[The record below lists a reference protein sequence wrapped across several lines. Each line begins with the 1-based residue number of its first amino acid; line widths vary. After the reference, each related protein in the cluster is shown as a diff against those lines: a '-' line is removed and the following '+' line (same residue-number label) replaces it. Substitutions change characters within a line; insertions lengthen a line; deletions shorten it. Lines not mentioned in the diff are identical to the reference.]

1 VRRESA
7 FPPWLKLRTGAEFRR
22 VFEKGVR
29 LSGPLFVLVALENAH
44 GHDRLG
50 LTVSRRVGGAV
61 LRNRA
66 RRLLREGFRRR
77 RKSTS
82 GRGFDL
88 VVLAARA
95 LTERKQGE
103 VDLELADRLRRLERK
118 VEERRRPASPHAR

>member
-1 VRRESA
+1 MR
-7 FPPWLKLRTGAEFRR
+7 LRNGAAFRR

-29 LSGPLFVLVALENAH
+29 LSGPLFVVVALENAH

-61 LRNRA
+61 SRNRV

-77 RKSTS
+77 RSRP
-82 GRGFDL
+82 GRPGLDL

-95 LTERKQGE
+95 LTEQGQGE
-103 VDLELADRLRRLERK
+103 VDREFAERLRRIERK
-118 VEERRRPASPHAR
+118 IEERRRPPSAHAR

>member
-1 VRRESA
+1 VRREAA
-7 FPPWLKLRTGAEFRR
+7 FPPWMRLRNGAAFRR

-29 LSGPLFVLVALENAH
+29 LSGPLFVVVALENAH

-61 LRNRA
+61 SRNRV

-77 RKSTS
+77 RSRP
-82 GRGFDL
+82 GRPGLDL

-95 LTERKQGE
+95 LTEQGQGE
-103 VDLELADRLRRLERK
+103 VDREFAERLRRIERK
-118 VEERRRPASPHAR
+118 IEERRRPPSAHAR